1 MKHELLEM
9 LKNCREDEQLDKE
22 FISLYK
28 KKDGSNLSKL
38 RTLKPKSI
46 RYVKRLQLLEKQA

>member
-22 FISLYK
+22 FK
-28 KKDGSNLSKL
+28 KLE
-38 RTLKPKSI
+38 I
-46 RYVKRLQLLEKQA
+46 IKRKK